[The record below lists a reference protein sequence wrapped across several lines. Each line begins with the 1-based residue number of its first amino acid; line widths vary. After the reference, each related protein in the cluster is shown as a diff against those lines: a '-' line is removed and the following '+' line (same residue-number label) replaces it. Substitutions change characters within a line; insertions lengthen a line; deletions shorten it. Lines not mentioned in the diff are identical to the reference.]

1 MTWLMSCIKC
11 ALKEGWQIMA
21 DYKKVLDAMD
31 VITVAF
37 AGQKFSDI
45 ILIGTEA
52 MSEEQKQQY
61 TETLINVIAPAMKSS
76 IDVFADNIKNSFNM
90 EDIKKN
96 V

>member
-1 MTWLMSCIKC
+1 
-11 ALKEGWQIMA
+11 MA

-37 AGQKFSDI
+37 TGQKFSDI

-76 IDVFADNIKNSFNM
+76 IDVFADNIKNSLNM

-96 V
+96 VQ

>member
-1 MTWLMSCIKC
+1 
-11 ALKEGWQIMA
+11 MA

-37 AGQKFSDI
+37 TGQKFSDI

-90 EDIKKN
+90 EGIKKN
-96 V
+96 VQ

>member
-1 MTWLMSCIKC
+1 
-11 ALKEGWQIMA
+11 MA

-96 V
+96 VQ

>member
-1 MTWLMSCIKC
+1 
-11 ALKEGWQIMA
+11 MA

>member
-1 MTWLMSCIKC
+1 
-11 ALKEGWQIMA
+11 MA

-76 IDVFADNIKNSFNM
+76 IDVFADNIKNSLNM

-96 V
+96 VQ

>member
-1 MTWLMSCIKC
+1 
-11 ALKEGWQIMA
+11 MA

-52 MSEEQKQQY
+52 MSEE
-61 TETLINVIAPAMKSS
+61 
-76 IDVFADNIKNSFNM
+76 
-90 EDIKKN
+90 
-96 V
+96 